1 VLELLIKLGWMPD
14 VIHCQGW
21 LGSLIPAY
29 ARTIFSSEPSLKKV
43 KLVTSV
49 YNDAYTE
56 KLGADF
62 VTKSH
67 LKLPNEGFD
76 YLKNPSVSDLYKS
89 GASFSDFVV
98 CSSNE
103 IDKETDDFVGTLKS
117 RYLTFEKYKV
127 IRFMT
132 NILSLSIKQFGRF
145 LVGSLLLFSL
155 FLMSCNKDEVYDFNT
170 NNIDETFEFFQADS
184 VVKIKTVREDSLRSD
199 EFTRDLLGVYQDP
212 NFGKTK
218 ASLYTQI
225 RLPVLDLA
233 FGIEPVLDSIV
244 LYLKYDGEGEYFGWL
259 NDRMSLNVYELNEAI
274 DRDEAYYSNTVISHK
289 PELLGKWTGTMKPSD
304 NDVIRIVLDSN
315 FGKSIMNFED
325 FALADDDDFIDTL
338 KGIAIIPELLG
349 STGSIVYFD
358 LELIPQT

>member
-1 VLELLIKLGWMPD
+1 MAPYTDLTDQAVFLRDLALNLQKRGAEIRVFMPKFGQIKERKHRLHEVIRLSGLNITVGRDNNPLIIKVASLQTAKIQVYFLDNEDFFKRKNFFHDDNNTFFEDNDERAIFFNKGVLELLIKLGWMPD

-103 IDKETDDFVGTLKS
+103 IDKETDDFVGTLKKPILDIRKIQGDS
-117 RYLTFEKYKV
+117 FYDKY
-127 IRFMT
+127 F
-132 NILSLSIKQFGRF
+132 
-145 LVGSLLLFSL
+145 
-155 FLMSCNKDEVYDFNT
+155 
-170 NNIDETFEFFQADS
+170 
-184 VVKIKTVREDSLRSD
+184 
-199 EFTRDLLGVYQDP
+199 
-212 NFGKTK
+212 
-218 ASLYTQI
+218 
-225 RLPVLDLA
+225 
-233 FGIEPVLDSIV
+233 
-244 LYLKYDGEGEYFGWL
+244 
-259 NDRMSLNVYELNEAI
+259 
-274 DRDEAYYSNTVISHK
+274 
-289 PELLGKWTGTMKPSD
+289 
-304 NDVIRIVLDSN
+304 
-315 FGKSIMNFED
+315 
-325 FALADDDDFIDTL
+325 
-338 KGIAIIPELLG
+338 
-349 STGSIVYFD
+349 
-358 LELIPQT
+358 ELIN